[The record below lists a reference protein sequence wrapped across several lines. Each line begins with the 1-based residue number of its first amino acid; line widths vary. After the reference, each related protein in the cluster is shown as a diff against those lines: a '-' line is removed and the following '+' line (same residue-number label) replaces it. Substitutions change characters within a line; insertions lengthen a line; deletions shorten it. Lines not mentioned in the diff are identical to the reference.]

1 MSLTR
6 SRVLVLAVM
15 VALGTVF
22 ATVGGATTA
31 QKPSGDPVKIGVVF
45 SAGVSGIDLPSL
57 ETGAV
62 VAGKYLN
69 TQDGIAG
76 RPVEIV
82 GCNDKSD
89 PGVDATCAQKF
100 IDEGVVAVTGLGPT
114 WGDNGLPITGA
125 AGIPF
130 VGLPIS
136 NAEFLDPSS
145 YPITGG
151 SASAFPALAKYFID
165 KKVKTASIIYADL
178 AAGKLA
184 ADALLGDPLKEAGV
198 SVTEVPEK
206 VGAPDFTPAVVQANE
221 GDPDVI
227 FVLFASVDCARI
239 AVAAS
244 QVGVT
249 ASLAGAGS
257 CAEEKDF
264 SKVDKAVV
272 EGAVFNSD
280 TVWYQPKDKQ
290 TKIYTK
296 ALKKFA
302 KGEQPSSF
310 SASTFS
316 TVMTLKTIGD
326 ELGPDLTAAGVLDAL
341 ANASGIPV
349 FMATELNKDAPA
361 LLAGIPTHVYNTD
374 QRIIK
379 IKNGKF
385 VDANNNQWI
394 SGFN

>member
-6 SRVLVLAVM
+6 SRVLVLVVT
-15 VALGTVF
+15 VALGSALLTMGT
-22 ATVGGATTA
+22 ATAG
-31 QKPSGDPVKIGVVF
+31 QKPQGDPVKIGVVYTG
-45 SAGVSGIDLPSL
+45 GVSGIDLPSL

-62 VAGKYLN
+62 AAGDYLN

-82 GCNDKSD
+82 GCNDKGD
-89 PGVDATCAQKF
+89 PAVDATCAQKF
-100 IDEGVVAVTGLGPT
+100 VDEGVIAVTGLGPA

-165 KKVKTASIIYADL
+165 KGVKKASIIYADL

-184 ADALLGDPLKEAGV
+184 ADALLGDPLQEAGV

-227 FVLFASVDCARI
+227 FVLFAAIDCARI

-257 CAEEKDF
+257 CSEDEKF
-264 SKVDKAVV
+264 SQVDKAVV

-290 TKIYTK
+290 TKIYRK
-296 ALKKFA
+296 ALKKYA
-302 KGEQPSSF
+302 KGEKPSSF
-310 SASTFS
+310 SGTTFS
-316 TVMTLKTIGD
+316 TIMTLKTIGD
-326 ELGPDLTAAGVLDAL
+326 ELGPNLSAATVLDAL
-341 ANASGIPV
+341 ENASGIPV

-361 LLAGIPTHVYNTD
+361 LLAGIPTHIYNTD

-385 VDANNNQWI
+385 VDANDNQWI
-394 SGFN
+394 SGFS